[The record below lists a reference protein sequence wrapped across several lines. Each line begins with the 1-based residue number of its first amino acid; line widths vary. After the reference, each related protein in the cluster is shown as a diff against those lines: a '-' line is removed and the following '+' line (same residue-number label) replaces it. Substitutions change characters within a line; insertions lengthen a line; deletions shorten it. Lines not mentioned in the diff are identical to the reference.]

1 MQTTFRA
8 IVEDTN
14 LGHRPHRDADETA
27 TNSIS
32 KANRLFVFR
41 FLCVS
46 VPPSWIRFLLSAII
60 QAVIVLRVLMFLTFA
75 VAPALSQ
82 PAPQPA
88 LPAVLGLFDRYPL
101 VILAEEHWKRA
112 LGDFY
117 ISLVRHPDFPK
128 QAGTLVLECGNS
140 LYQPILDRY
149 ENGED
154 VPFEQISQVW
164 RNTTKVL
171 GWESPIYANLIAAVR
186 EVNRGLPPDKK
197 IRVIASDAP
206 IDWTRVHD
214 ERDYDQAFSGD
225 KFFASA
231 IEREVLAK
239 NRKALVIMG
248 INHVTR
254 GGDRRGDPDVTTMI
268 EKHAHHSTY
277 VVLLGGINPSS
288 DIASCCRASVVPVAR
303 HPTRTVD
310 DFRPSRRRCRRC
322 FSPSPPFRRTGC
334 AGLGFLADGQI
345 ILSGNTASALN
356 RIRLPAKHRK
366 METHAARDHG
376 HLFN

>member
-8 IVEDTN
+8 IVEDTK
-14 LGHRPHRDADETA
+14 LGHHRAHRDADEA
-27 TNSIS
+27 ASNFIS
-32 KANRLFVFR
+32 KQIACSFLR

-46 VPPSWIRFLLSAII
+46 VPPWWIRFLLSAII
-60 QAVIVLRVLMFLTFA
+60 QAVIALRVLIFLTFA
-75 VAPALSQ
+75 VAQALSQ

-117 ISLVRHPDFPK
+117 VSLVRHPDFPK

-186 EVNRGLPPDKK
+186 EVNRSLPPERK
-197 IRVIASDAP
+197 IRVIAADSP
-206 IDWTRVHD
+206 IDWSQVRD
-214 ERDYDQAFSGD
+214 DGDYDKAFGGD
-225 KFFASA
+225 KFFASV

-268 EKHAHHSTY
+268 EKYAHHSTY
-277 VVLLGGINPSS
+277 VVLLGGINPNS
-288 DIASCCRASVVPVAR
+288 DPSLRGAEPVFYPLR
-303 HPTRTVD
+303 GTPLGQLMIS
-310 DFRPSRRRCRRC
+310 SRRAEEAADAFLYLPHSGELVAPDWDSLPTDKSYFGEIQRRHLIE
-322 FSPSPPFRRTGC
+322 FGC
-334 AGLGFLADGQI
+334 P
-345 ILSGNTASALN
+345 LN
-356 RIRLPAKHRK
+356 IEKWKRMQRPCS
-366 METHAARDHG
+366 
-376 HLFN
+376 

>member
-1 MQTTFRA
+1 MSLR
-8 IVEDTN
+8 
-14 LGHRPHRDADETA
+14 
-27 TNSIS
+27 
-32 KANRLFVFR
+32 
-41 FLCVS
+41 LCVDS
-46 VPPSWIRFLLSAII
+46 LLPFSNNPT
-60 QAVIVLRVLMFLTFA
+60 VIALRVLIFLTFA

-117 ISLVRHPDFPK
+117 VSLVRHPDFPK

-186 EVNRGLPPDKK
+186 EVNRGLPPEKK

-206 IDWTRVHD
+206 IDWSRVRD
-214 ERDYDQAFSGD
+214 ERDYDKAFGGNT
-225 KFFASA
+225 FFASI

-268 EKHAHHSTY
+268 EKHAHHCTY
-277 VVLLGGINPSS
+277 VVLLGGVNANS
-288 DIASCCRASVVPVAR
+288 DPTLRGGAPLLYPLRGTSLGQLMISGRRAEDAADAFLYLPHSGELVAPDWDALPGDKSYFQEVQRR
-303 HPTRTVD
+303 HLIEFGCPLNIEKWKRMQ
-310 DFRPSRRRCRRC
+310 RPCS
-322 FSPSPPFRRTGC
+322 
-334 AGLGFLADGQI
+334 
-345 ILSGNTASALN
+345 
-356 RIRLPAKHRK
+356 
-366 METHAARDHG
+366 
-376 HLFN
+376 